1 MEKNKKAYI
10 LGAGPSGLIT
20 AWKLLENNWQV
31 DIFEKGEMVGGM
43 CRTWKWN
50 DFLVDT
56 GPHIYHTP
64 DKLLEEFWEKNFGHL
79 LVKGEFWCKNVRG
92 KEYNEYWDY
101 PLSWESISK
110 YPKDLKKK
118 IILELSN

>member
-1 MEKNKKAYI
+1 MPSMPKINPTTTKAWQALQLHFEEI
-10 LGAGPSGLIT
+10 KET
-20 AWKLLENNWQV
+20 HLLNLFANDPNRATDFSIE
-31 DIFEKGEMVGGM
+31 
-43 CRTWKWN
+43 WN
-50 DFLVDT
+50 DFFVDT

-92 KEYNEYWDY
+92 KKYNEYWDY

-110 YPKDLKKK
+110 YPKFF
-118 IILELSN
+118 